1 VWLLLEIAR
10 NSGSSGCSSDGGG
23 GGGGGGSGGREQ
35 AVAEFEN
42 SEQVRR

>member
-1 VWLLLEIAR
+1 MWLLLEIAR

-23 GGGGGGSGGREQ
+23 GGGGTEQ
-35 AVAEFEN
+35 AVVECEN

>member
-23 GGGGGGSGGREQ
+23 GGGGGREQ

>member
-1 VWLLLEIAR
+1 MWLLLEIAR

-23 GGGGGGSGGREQ
+23 GGGGGREQ

>member
-23 GGGGGGSGGREQ
+23 GGREQ

>member
-1 VWLLLEIAR
+1 MWLLLEIAR

-23 GGGGGGSGGREQ
+23 GGGGGGGREQ
-35 AVAEFEN
+35 AVAEVEN

>member
-1 VWLLLEIAR
+1 MWLLLEIAR
-10 NSGSSGCSSDGGG
+10 NSGSSGCTSDGGG
-23 GGGGGGSGGREQ
+23 GGGGREQ

>member
-1 VWLLLEIAR
+1 MWLLLEIAR

-23 GGGGGGSGGREQ
+23 GGGREQ

>member
-23 GGGGGGSGGREQ
+23 GGGGGGGREQ
-35 AVAEFEN
+35 AVAEVEN

>member
-1 VWLLLEIAR
+1 MWLLLETAR

-23 GGGGGGSGGREQ
+23 GGGREQ